1 MVYNYFIKIS
11 GNCNNRVLGNKGKNL
26 HILWENGFKVPKTYC
41 LTTKAYECFINKS
54 NVGQIIDKALKDK
67 KHTDKYKSHKIV
79 NSILSENIPQEIL
92 AELTDHDFF
101 GKQDLKWAIRSSS
114 NLEDLSKASF
124 AGLYDSY
131 LYIEGLANILYSI
144 KKCWASL
151 WNERA
156 IVYRKNNNLNHLQ
169 VSMAVIIQEMVDSQ
183 YAGVIFTKSP
193 DSENQDE
200 IFLVYC
206 EGIGESL
213 VSGQVTPYS
222 CRINKSSLT
231 IHHVRM
237 PDRKKFA
244 DDDIRK
250 LSKLALKVEDHF
262 GSPQDIEWAF
272 DGKTIYLLQTRP
284 ISSQIRSEQISMDGI
299 WTRANIGE
307 VLPNV
312 ITPLTWAVFRAT
324 LMDCPDLA
332 LKPSEDIQNTDDGLK
347 RIHGRGYIRVNNFL
361 DSFCYLPFITPK
373 IMSRVL
379 GINLFPE
386 AQSYVRPS
394 GVLVRLAQV
403 IFILNALR
411 IIPRLSWAVRQLPPI
426 PQGELDQ
433 LEKIIIW
440 NARCFNLHLK
450 CTAYAIGAFGLLAN
464 SLGHWLPSEAESL
477 LPLILI
483 GNENLQTAAQGISL
497 WELAVYVQKNP
508 KLKDILYNNYDWAI
522 IAQYMSKVEGGS
534 QFLTMFQAF
543 LDANGARA
551 AGEFELAVPRWRE
564 DPTYVLG
571 VMRRF
576 LYTDPTKS
584 FTVDPAIRRRRQ
596 QKAISH
602 IKASL
607 GTFQQRFF
615 TRILNSYSEFT
626 ALRENVKYR
635 LIEGYGLLRH
645 IFLKMGNDL
654 EVRGRL
660 QNASDV
666 FFITPSEILALIA
679 RDELTHQ
686 TTELILKRKAQHSN
700 WQSQDAPDLI
710 IRDSKEDIK
719 PQTGELFGIGCSP
732 GQVEGV
738 ARVVKDTSEAENLIP
753 GEILVAPHTDPGWTP
768 LFLSCKAVVTEI
780 GGFLSHGATVAR
792 EYGLPA
798 VVNVR
803 GATTRIHTGD
813 LIRVNGTTGQVS
825 LCNQHKGK
833 D

>member
-1 MVYNYFIKIS
+1 MVHNYFVSIIDKDYTNLIGS
-11 GNCNNRVLGNKGKNL
+11 KGKNL
-26 HILWENGFKVPKTYC
+26 RILSKIGFDVPPAFC
-41 LTTKAYECFINKS
+41 IISKAYERFVDNTNLRK
-54 NVGQIIDKALKDK
+54 IIHETLQDDQLGFKDK
-67 KHTDKYKSHKIV
+67 SRKIT
-79 NSILSENIPQEIL
+79 NLILEPSIPEEIRT
-92 AELTDHDFF
+92 ELEAHDFF
-101 GKQDLKWAIRSSS
+101 KRPNLKWTVRSSS
-114 NLEDLSKASF
+114 NLEDLDNTSF

-131 LYIEGLANILYSI
+131 LNLKDLDDIFTAI

-156 IVYRKNNNLNHLQ
+156 IIYRENNNLNHEKAT
-169 VSMAVIIQEMVDSQ
+169 MAVIIQEMVYSQ
-183 YAGVIFTKSP
+183 YAGVVFTKNP
-193 DSENQDE
+193 RSENQDE
-200 IFLVYC
+200 MFLEYC
-206 EGIGESL
+206 EGLGERL
-213 VSGQVTPYS
+213 VSGKITPYS
-222 CRINKSSLT
+222 CKIDKSSLT
-231 IHHVRM
+231 IHHLKM

-272 DGKTIYLLQTRP
+272 DGQIIYLLQTRP

-324 LMDCPDLA
+324 LMNCSDLA

-347 RIHGRGYIRVNNFL
+347 RIHGRGYIRLNHFL
-361 DSFCYLPFITPK
+361 DSFCYLPFVTPK

-379 GINLFPE
+379 GINLPPK

-403 IFILNALR
+403 GFILNALR
-411 IIPRLSWAVRQLPPI
+411 IIPRLSWAVRQLPPL

-433 LEKIIIW
+433 LEEIIIW

-450 CTAYAIGAFGLLAN
+450 CTAYAIGAFGLLAH
-464 SLGHWLPSEAESL
+464 SLDHWLPSEAESL

-508 KLKDILYNNYDWAI
+508 KLKDILDNNYDWAI
-522 IAQYMSKVEGGS
+522 MAQYMSKVEGGS

-564 DPTYVLG
+564 DPTFVLG

-576 LYTDPTKS
+576 LYTDPTEP
-584 FTVDPAIRRRRQ
+584 FTVDPAIRRSRQ

-626 ALRENVKYR
+626 TLRENVKYR

-679 RDELTHQ
+679 RDELAHQ

-710 IRDSKEDIK
+710 MRDSKEDIK

-738 ARVVKDTSEAENLIP
+738 ARVLKDTSESENLIP
-753 GEILVAPHTDPGWTP
+753 GEILVTPHTDPGWTP

-803 GATTRIHTGD
+803 GATMRIHTGD
-813 LIRVNGTTGQVS
+813 LIGVNGTTGQVS